1 MALTIDQLAAM
12 ENVTHPRT
20 IPADI
25 SALLNASYYSESRQ
39 EQIRIGDLTLPH
51 FIRVMRKA
59 SAPSVSQTG

>member
-1 MALTIDQLAAM
+1 MGLTIEQLAAM
-12 ENVTHPRT
+12 ENVTHSRT

-25 SALLNASYYSESRQ
+25 SALLNASYFSESRQ

-59 SAPSVSQTG
+59 SAPSVLHRG

>member
-1 MALTIDQLAAM
+1 MALTIDQLPAM

>member
-1 MALTIDQLAAM
+1 MGLTIEQLAAM
-12 ENVTHPRT
+12 ENVTHSRT

-25 SALLNASYYSESRQ
+25 SALLNASYFSESRQ

-59 SAPSVSQTG
+59 SAPSISHRG